1 MGIYKRKNGIY
12 YYELRIEN
20 KRFKKSLRTK
30 NIKEAKKRAR
40 ILRQK
45 WYKERYTTN
54 KLKSQNLNQ
63 SQLFDRFFEEKH
75 FNKESTKQAYK
86 KAIKMLSHIDNCNEN
101 SRRYIWRHLKH
112 IYSWG
117 INKGYIKNNPY
128 EDKPTTSLPNVKYYS
143 DVRVSKVL
151 DSLRGDKKGDIIE
164 FAFNTGARLG
174 ELATLDSANVNEHNI
189 ILDGKTGRRPFPI
202 NGVIQELIDKG
213 KIFNYDSTNAVRL
226 ALYRPHKLNA
236 TKIRHTFATRLVKNG
251 MDLYRVAKLM
261 GHKSVKTTEKYYAHL
276 KPTDITDFDDYLGY

>member
-1 MGIYKRKNGIY
+1 MGIYKRENDVY
-12 YYELRIEN
+12 YISKTIDG

-30 NIKEAKKRAR
+30 NIKTAKKRAK
-40 ILRQK
+40 ILEEK
-45 WYKERYTTN
+45 WYKERYSP
-54 KLKSQNLNQ
+54 KQPKSQSL
-63 SQLFDRFFEEKH
+63 SKSELYKRFFAEKH
-75 FNKESTKQAYK
+75 FNKKATKQAYK
-86 KAIKMLSHIDNCNEN
+86 KAITMLSHIENCNEN
-101 SRRYIWRHLKH
+101 SKRFVWRHLKH

-143 DVRVSKVL
+143 DERVNKVL
-151 DSLRGDKKGDIIE
+151 DSLRGEKKGDIIK

-174 ELATLDSANVNEHNI
+174 ELATLNIDNVNEHNI
-189 ILDGKTGRRPFPI
+189 IFDGKTGRRPFPI
-202 NGVIQELIDKG
+202 NDIIQELIDKG
-213 KIFNYDSTNAVRL
+213 RIFNYDSTNAVRL

-276 KPTDITDFDDYLGY
+276 KPTDIDDYGDYLGY